1 MLQFVT
7 DIHSKK
13 SVVDQ
18 VKEALDGGCRWITVK
33 MDNASDDEITKVVE
47 TIKPWCLDKGSFL
60 LLEGHVELAKILD
73 VGGVHLT
80 KTDMLPSK
88 ARLTLGPAAVIGVEA
103 HNFDDVKAVRS
114 LDIDYITVGPYSQD
128 DTKSGTHLRLEDIMS
143 IFNEMQDAEINIA
156 HVAYGDIKIED
167 IDALMNIGANGVA
180 ISDTIANSD
189 DIMGTTEDILKLLEP
204 YEKEVEKEK

>member
-7 DIHSKK
+7 DINSKV
-13 SVVDQ
+13 SVTDQ
-18 VKEALDGGCRWITVK
+18 VKAALDAGCRWITVK
-33 MDNASDDEITKVVE
+33 MDGASDDEITKVVE
-47 TIKPWCLDKGSFL
+47 VIKPWCLDKGSFL

-88 ARLTLGPAAVIGVEA
+88 ARLALGPAAVIGVEA

-114 LDIDYITVGPYSQD
+114 LDVDYITVGPYATED
-128 DTKSGTHLRLEDIMS
+128 GKDALGLEGLME
-143 IFNEMQDAEINIA
+143 IFNDMQKEEINIA
-156 HVAYGDIKIED
+156 HVAFGGIRAED

-180 ISDTIANSD
+180 VSRAIADVD
-189 DIMGTTEDILKLLEP
+189 DIKAATEDILKLLEP
-204 YEKEVEKEK
+204 YEKAEEEKE